1 MRTFSSFDCRKKFSL
16 RFFYFSREAM
26 SKVQHPNER
35 KPQGPRSQR
44 PPFTWEE
51 ICMYLYGHTAVETAI
66 PGDQRKIIK
75 REENNPGTNLR
86 SIPSGILNTIKKN
99 FLF

>member
-1 MRTFSSFDCRKKFSL
+1 
-16 RFFYFSREAM
+16 
-26 SKVQHPNER
+26 
-35 KPQGPRSQR
+35 
-44 PPFTWEE
+44 
-51 ICMYLYGHTAVETAI
+51 MYLYGHTAVETAI

-86 SIPSGILNTIKKN
+86 SIPSGILNTIKKI